1 MYPCYIPC
9 FDHCYVKYGKQYN
22 PEICD
27 SECDYAR
34 VFSENKKLKEKEKE
48 RMKTFAEIKDYL
60 NEIDNVRKHNEIV
73 YTIFQNELEHL
84 VSLIEKLAN

>member
-9 FDHCYVKYGKQYN
+9 FEHCYVKYGKQYDQDK
-22 PEICD
+22 CD

-34 VFSENKKLKEKEKE
+34 ALLENKKLKEKEEE
-48 RMKTFAEIKDYL
+48 RMKTFEEIKDYL
-60 NEIDNVRKHNEIV
+60 NEIEDVRKHNEVV
-73 YTIFQNELEHL
+73 YTILKHELEHL